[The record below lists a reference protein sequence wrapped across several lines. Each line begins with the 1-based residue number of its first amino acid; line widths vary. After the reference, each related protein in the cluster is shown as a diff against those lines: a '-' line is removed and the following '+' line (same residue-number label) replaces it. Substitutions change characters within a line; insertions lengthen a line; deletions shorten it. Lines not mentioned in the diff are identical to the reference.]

1 MRQFTRERERGIQV
15 KKVQSSV
22 CPRGAHESPPL
33 RLLSLSPLA
42 NLPTKSRLPLRGSI
56 HHLCPAWTDEHVN
69 RKCLC
74 NHISHLRDAE
84 GGQKLSPP
92 ERQKDHGVLCSHTMP
107 AKRCGSWWP
116 GGCKWPTGNKHY
128 NYWLNRNGC
137 LGVCRSLLGVRS
149 RCLSTEGNSDNRQAK
164 SDISLYR
171 ITPGLRDRHCS
182 FSVTM
187 SPSRKE
193 KWLALPSTLALTT
206 CAYFCLFW
214 VPYSNPHY
222 GNAFRKATTMGVLQ
236 SDLHWAAQ
244 KSGSTEGLLI
254 YNAPGKCTCSKIM
267 FYSLPTNNFKLERLK
282 PNGFLFVRFLIS
294 QTEMKTFGLTIR
306 SLKASWLKICMV
318 EVEGIICVCVHIT
331 MLFCLSKHSK
341 T

>member
-1 MRQFTRERERGIQV
+1 MD
-15 KKVQSSV
+15 
-22 CPRGAHESPPL
+22 
-33 RLLSLSPLA
+33 
-42 NLPTKSRLPLRGSI
+42 
-56 HHLCPAWTDEHVN
+56 TDEHVN

-107 AKRCGSWWP
+107 AKRYGSWWP
-116 GGCKWPTGNKHY
+116 GGCEWPAGNKHY
-128 NYWLNRNGC
+128 NYLLNRNGC

-164 SDISLYR
+164 SDISLYH
-171 ITPGLRDRHCS
+171 ITPGLWDRHCS

-187 SPSRKE
+187 SPSRKG
-193 KWLALPSTLALTT
+193 KWLALPSALALTT
-206 CAYFCLFW
+206 CAYCLFR

-222 GNAFRKATTMGVLQ
+222 GNAFRKPTTMGVLRD
-236 SDLHWAAQ
+236 DLRWAETMRSAQ

-254 YNAPGKCTCSKIM
+254 YNAPGKCVRSKIM
-267 FYSLPTNNFKLERLK
+267 FYSLPMNNFKLQRLK
-282 PNGFLFVRFLIS
+282 PNSFLFVCFLIS
-294 QTEMKTFGLTIR
+294 QTEMKTFGLTIQ
-306 SLKASWLKICMV
+306 SLQASWLKMYIV
-318 EVEGIICVCVHIT
+318 EVEGCICVCVHIT
-331 MLFCLSKHSK
+331 MLFCLFKHRK